1 MTPADAI
8 AMLDR
13 QIAEHGQTVTFER
26 LVGTG
31 PTATRQGGGVQIA
44 AHVRTL
50 REDELIAGM
59 TQNDLMVI
67 VSPTGL
73 DGWQFGIPIKGDKVV
88 VDGVSRNIELP
99 QPIKIAGTLVRLN
112 LKVKG

>member
-1 MTPADAI
+1 MTPVEAI

-13 QIAEHGQTVTFER
+13 QIAEHGQTVAIQR
-26 LVGTG
+26 IVGTG
-31 PTATRQGGGVQIA
+31 PTATGQGGDVQIA

-67 VSPTGL
+67 VSPTALVAWPFGL
-73 DGWQFGIPIKGDKVV
+73 PAKGDKVV
-88 VDGVSRNIELP
+88 IDGRGHNIELP
-99 QPIKIAGTLVRLN
+99 QPIKLAGTLVRLN

>member
-1 MTPADAI
+1 MTPAEVI

-13 QIAEHGQTVTFER
+13 QIAEHGQTVAIER

-31 PTATRQGGGVQIA
+31 PMATRQGGGVQIA

-50 REDELIAGM
+50 REDELISGM
-59 TQNDLMVI
+59 TQDDLMVI

-73 DGWQFGIPIKGDKVV
+73 AGWQFGVPVKGDKVV
-88 VDGVSRNIELP
+88 IDGRPRNIELA

>member
-13 QIAEHGQTVTFER
+13 QIAEHGQTVAFER
-26 LVGTG
+26 IVGTG
-31 PTATRQGGGVQIA
+31 PTATGQGGDVLIA

-67 VSPTGL
+67 VSPTALASWPFGL
-73 DGWQFGIPIKGDKVV
+73 PAKGDKVV
-88 VDGVSRNIELP
+88 IDGRKHNIELP

>member
-1 MTPADAI
+1 MTPDQAI
-8 AMLDR
+8 TMLDR
-13 QIAEHGQTVTFER
+13 QIAAHGQTVAFKR

-31 PTATRQGGGVQIA
+31 PTAEHQGGDVSIQ

-73 DGWQFGIPIKGDKVV
+73 AAWPFGIPKKGDKVV
-88 VDGVSRNIELP
+88 VDGVDHNIELP
-99 QPIKIAGTLVRLN
+99 QPINVAGTLVRLN